1 MKSFVNYVSGL
12 NRLIIIIIIIIRL
25 LEKYILHLEWAGN
38 GRIHI
43 ELYWQKKKLGKRPL
57 EKDRIWETNF
67 RKVNCVDVE
76 NGGEGTTWG
85 AWSGLNGVEI

>member
-43 ELYWQKKKLGKRPL
+43 ELYWQKK
-57 EKDRIWETNF
+57 
-67 RKVNCVDVE
+67 
-76 NGGEGTTWG
+76 TWKTPIRERQNMG
-85 AWSGLNGVEI
+85 DEF